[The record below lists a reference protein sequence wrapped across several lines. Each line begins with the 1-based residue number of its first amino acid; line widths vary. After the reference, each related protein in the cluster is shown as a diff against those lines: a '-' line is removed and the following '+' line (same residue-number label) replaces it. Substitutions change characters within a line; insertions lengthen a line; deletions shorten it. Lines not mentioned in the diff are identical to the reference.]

1 MLFIEQ
7 FGTVI
12 MGHVE
17 AYVTL
22 VHTVLMLYRFED
34 ASPSGSNMVLP
45 PYVMLLLCIHH
56 DELH

>member
-1 MLFIEQ
+1 MMEQ
-7 FGTVI
+7 FGTII

-22 VHTVLMLYRFED
+22 VRTVLMLYRFED

-45 PYVMLLLCIHH
+45 PYVMLLLRIHH
-56 DELH
+56 YELH